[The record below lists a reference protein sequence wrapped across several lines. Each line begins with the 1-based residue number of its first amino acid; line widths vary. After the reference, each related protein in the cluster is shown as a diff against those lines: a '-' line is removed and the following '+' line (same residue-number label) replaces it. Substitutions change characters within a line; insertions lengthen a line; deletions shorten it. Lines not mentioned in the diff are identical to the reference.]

1 MGTRFQRYLAST
13 RRRSEPAQTGHALD
27 DLETYSVPYEAIKPV
42 VKAPIFLSQP
52 LRKSAIAARRT
63 KDEFAG
69 LAIRAISYDSVLPG
83 KPPIL
88 GGKPCK
94 GNGPVK
100 LQTSRRL
107 SSGELMTTI
116 QDNKQT
122 LEDLR
127 EGDYIVGRKEKRN
140 SQLGQVKTSSPLL
153 VGPSSP
159 RIKSSAFT
167 VTPRESPVPE
177 QKQWLSPPTTTL
189 WQSDVSYSP
198 RLASSL
204 RHSPPASPELLPPEL
219 LLPDSGYRI
228 RSGDT
233 EHISAR
239 PISSVTTRTTAPSGT
254 ASLLTRGE
262 EQSATIQALWKA
274 EYCRLVS
281 IYGQDGVDRNIAEL
295 NRDQRT
301 PSFEVPEGGHLPPA
315 IMLQPLP
322 MPPFDLGWTSN
333 SPRNSRGS
341 LARDSGT
348 FDDASEYSSRKP
360 SSIMSSECSSSSHT
374 KRTSLFEPEVPTT
387 REDVRIMVENMRSNY
402 LKAIESTTEVADK
415 PKTKRKPRARKSMP
429 NAAAAG
435 SSPSLVEP
443 PKATRQSWHG
453 GNGQSTAKAE
463 KKKAKTKPS
472 AAAQTPSP
480 KLKASTSKSSLK
492 SKASLQ
498 RADSLTLG
506 ALQPPPRFSYKAAK
520 SGGSPADLTTTSAP
534 HAPSSSFE
542 NEISTALWPTPE
554 HNVEAF

>member
-1 MGTRFQRYLAST
+1 MLT
-13 RRRSEPAQTGHALD
+13 RRRSEPAQTGYALD
-27 DLETYSVPYEAIKPV
+27 DLETYSVPYEAIKPA
-42 VKAPIFLSQP
+42 VKAPIFISQP
-52 LRKSAIAARRT
+52 LRKSTIAARRT

-122 LEDLR
+122 LEDIR

-140 SQLGQVKTSSPLL
+140 SQPGQVKTSSPLL
-153 VGPSSP
+153 VGPASP
-159 RIKSSAFT
+159 RIQSSAFT

-177 QKQWLSPPTTTL
+177 QRQWLPPPTTL
-189 WQSDVSYSP
+189 WQNDVSYSP
-198 RLASSL
+198 GMAYSL
-204 RHSPPASPELLPPEL
+204 RHSPPPSPELLPPEL
-219 LLPDSGYRI
+219 LLPDSGYGI

-233 EHISAR
+233 EHISAK
-239 PISSVTTRTTAPSGT
+239 PIPSVTTRATASSAP
-254 ASLLTRGE
+254 ASLLTKGE

-274 EYCRLVS
+274 EYCRLVAM
-281 IYGQDGVDRNIAEL
+281 YGQDGVDKNIAEL
-295 NRDQRT
+295 NRDQRSS
-301 PSFEVPEGGHLPPA
+301 SFEVPEGDHRPPA

-322 MPPFDLGWTSN
+322 MPPFDVGWTSN
-333 SPRNSRGS
+333 SPRNSRSS

-348 FDDASEYSSRKP
+348 FDDVSIYSRKP
-360 SSIMSSECSSSSHT
+360 SSIMSSECSSSSYT
-374 KRTSLFEPEVPTT
+374 KRTSLFEPELLTT
-387 REDVRIMVENMRSNY
+387 REDVRVMVENMRSNY
-402 LKAIESTTEVADK
+402 LKAIESTTKVADK
-415 PKTKRKPRARKSMP
+415 PKTKRKSKARKSMP
-429 NAAAAG
+429 NTATAG
-435 SSPSLVEP
+435 STPSLVEP
-443 PKATRQSWHG
+443 SKATRQSWHG
-453 GNGQSTAKAE
+453 GNGQTTAKAE
-463 KKKAKTKPS
+463 KKKAKTKPP
-472 AAAQTPSP
+472 ATGTPSP

-506 ALQPPPRFSYKAAK
+506 ALQPPPRFSYKAAN
-520 SGGSPADLTTTSAP
+520 SGGSPADLTAISARP
-534 HAPSSSFE
+534 GLPSSFE